1 MNAADTAWE
10 AAHRNREE
18 RRRLARIARESALH
32 GNDAAA
38 RAIRDAWEPIYL
50 FQKELRNHGR
60 YERTEP
66 EGVVR
71 ND

>member
-18 RRRLARIARESALH
+18 RRRLARIARESALR
-32 GNDAAA
+32 GDDAAA
-38 RAIRDAWEPIYL
+38 QAVRDAWEPMYL
-50 FQKELRNHGR
+50 FQQEMKRHGR
-60 YERTEP
+60 YERQEP
-66 EGVVR
+66 EGVIR